1 MVKTFLFSDLLW
13 KAEKTYYFLHLLRI
27 GYFRLAG
34 FQDGLKDKITNHKQ
48 MNRITNKISSLRYN
62 EWFYFYVSCFCIQL
76 NSIFE
81 TAAFNWHLCS

>member
-1 MVKTFLFSDLLW
+1 MATSSYGEDILVHRIYSERLK
-13 KAEKTYYFLHLLRI
+13 KTYYSLHLLLI

-62 EWFYFYVSCFCIQL
+62 
-76 NSIFE
+76 
-81 TAAFNWHLCS
+81 